1 LQDEKTKNTIN
12 SGHKYPDLLHGQLIF
27 CMVDALV
34 ESWYPSGS
42 FKTVLAINIILMR
55 SSRSAKDLL
64 VIAAAW
70 LIAAALIYLVFIKF
84 KLFFHK

>member
-42 FKTVLAINIILMR
+42 FKTVLAINIMLYAEQQISER
-55 SSRSAKDLL
+55 FTCYCSSLVNCGRIDLL
-64 VIAAAW
+64 GV
-70 LIAAALIYLVFIKF
+70 YQV
-84 KLFFHK
+84 